1 MNSERMGLQATT
13 PHRILV
19 VDDHPVVRE
28 SLSLRISHEPDL
40 HVCASVGTS
49 AEALKALDQEKPDA
63 VVIDM
68 NLPDGHG
75 LELIKEIH
83 ARHPSVRMLVFS
95 MHDDRTF
102 GERALRAGAQG
113 YVMKSESPD
122 TVVSGIR
129 HILSGG
135 IVTSAE
141 LSARLIASFS
151 PNARATKTPVE
162 SLSDRELEVFQ
173 LIGQGVAT
181 KEIAAR
187 LHRSVKTIET
197 YRVRIKNKLKLE
209 SPQELVASAAR
220 WLAEHEGT

>member
-129 HILSGG
+129 RILSGG